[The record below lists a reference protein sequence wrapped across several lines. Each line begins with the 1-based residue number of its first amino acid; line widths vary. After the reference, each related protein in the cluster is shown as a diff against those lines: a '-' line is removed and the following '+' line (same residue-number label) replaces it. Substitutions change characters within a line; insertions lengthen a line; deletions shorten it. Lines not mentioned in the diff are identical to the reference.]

1 MSGLFT
7 RNQLISQ
14 HYDYALAK
22 IQEALRKM
30 PDSDML
36 ANSDEDLT
44 EHFYEEWK
52 RDPIEYDPD
61 RDVAATRDTETR
73 RVDRGALGSKLVEMQ
88 FAVIELPLVPKASN
102 NLTLQLGC
110 QTLIMSPVREMASF
124 RVRDHMVV
132 LRLPVDQSERL
143 LEDLRKMIGH
153 INREIE
159 RFTPTFRPRVLQQ
172 VKIRRE
178 QVETQVSKFE
188 ETMTRIGVE
197 IKKKPGAVEP
207 VNVKVRQ
214 EIKLLRE
221 GPSQPEQPVLTA
233 EEITQIVGLIDQA
246 GRGFEITPSA
256 YTTLG
261 EEQLRDIILG
271 YLNIVFGLGAAIGEA
286 FSKRGKTDIMLRVR
300 DGSVLV
306 AECKFW
312 HGAKQFGETID
323 HLIRYL
329 TWRHTYG
336 IVITFSKNKGLTRV
350 VEAAGEAVS
359 KHESYTGE
367 LRTLGDTYFA
377 SIHTHPDDDVKS
389 VEVHHLFYNLHAGGG
404 AKAQTARVIT

>member
-52 RDPIEYDPD
+52 RDPIEEDPN
-61 RDVAATRDTETR
+61 RDLAATRDTETR

-88 FAVIELPLVPKASN
+88 FAVIELPLVPKESN
-102 NLTLQLGC
+102 NLTLQLRC

-132 LRLPVDQSERL
+132 LRLPVDQSEPL

-153 INREIE
+153 MNREIE

-207 VNVKVRQ
+207 VNVKVRR
-214 EIKLLRE
+214 EIRLLRE
-221 GPSQPEQPVLTA
+221 APSLLEQPELTT
-233 EEITQIVGLIDQA
+233 ESMKQIVGLIDQA

-271 YLNIVFGLGAAIGEA
+271 YLNIVFGLGAATGEA
-286 FSKRGKTDIMLRVR
+286 FSKRGKTDILLHFP
-300 DGSVLV
+300 DGVVLV

-312 HGAKQFGETID
+312 NGPKQFGETID
-323 HLIRYL
+323 QLFGYL

-336 IVITFSKNKGLTRV
+336 IVITFSKKKGLTGV
-350 VEAAGEAVS
+350 VKAAREAVP
-359 KHESYTGE
+359 KHESYRSG
-367 LRTLGDTYFA
+367 LRDLSDTHLA
-377 SIHTHPDDDVKS
+377 SIHTHPDDDDKA
-389 VEVHHLFYNLHAGGG
+389 VEVHHLFYNLYAGGG
-404 AKAQTARVIT
+404 DT